1 MPYSNR
7 YIILSFSFL
16 ILILSCNKE
25 EPVPAWVIIPEYQ
38 VMTTPDQGTAL
49 QKITEVYAY
58 TTSSFLGVF
67 PIPGKIPILEFGE
80 TQLDLFPGIRANG
93 IKSTPDIY
101 AFFSRSRQTLDLQP
115 GKFDTIV
122 PVYTYDPLV
131 KIRMVENFES
141 SIKWFTTQTAGYPL
155 EITTDNEIE
164 GKAGTFLV
172 DETEP
177 IFEVA
182 TPAFTDIPLNN
193 TPIYL
198 EMHYKTEIP
207 FLIGLEGSSPLVP
220 NAKQYIA
227 GVNAKDE
234 WNKIYFSLTDAFNL
248 SDLESYKVIIRADLP
263 INGSVDSGRVW
274 IDNIKLIHQ

>member
-1 MPYSNR
+1 MSNCIR
-7 YIILSFSFL
+7 LL
-16 ILILSCNKE
+16 ILFVAVLVLAPSCNKE
-25 EPVPAWVIIPEYQ
+25 EPVPAWVVIPDYQ
-38 VMTTPDQGTAL
+38 VMTTSDQGTSA

-93 IKSTPDIY
+93 IKSTPDLY
-101 AFFSRSRQTLDLQP
+101 AFFARSRHSLNLQS
-115 GKFDTIV
+115 GKVDTIV

-131 KIRMVENFES
+131 NIRMVENFDGA
-141 SIKWFTTQTAGYPL
+141 IKWFTTPIAGYPL
-155 EITTDNEIE
+155 ELTAGLEFE
-164 GKAGTFLV
+164 GKAGTFTV

-227 GVNAKDE
+227 GVNPKDE

-248 SDLESYKVIIRADLP
+248 SDLDFYKIIIRADLP

>member
-1 MPYSNR
+1 MPDR
-7 YIILSFSFL
+7 L
-16 ILILSCNKE
+16 ILASFFTIGLILMMSCNKE

-38 VMTTPDQGTAL
+38 VMTTPDQGTAS
-49 QKITEVYAY
+49 QKFTEVYAY

-67 PIPGKIPILEFGE
+67 PIPGKIPVLEYGPV
-80 TQLDLFPGIRANG
+80 QLELFPGIRANG

-101 AFFSRSRQTLDLQP
+101 GFFTRTKHNLDLES
-115 GKFDTIV
+115 GKADTLV
-122 PVYTYDPLV
+122 PVYTYDPQA
-131 KIRMVENFES
+131 KIRMVENFDS
-141 SIKWFTTQTAGYPL
+141 SIKWFTTQIAGNPL
-155 EITTDNEIE
+155 GLTSGTEFE
-164 GKAGTFLV
+164 GRAGTFTV
-172 DETEP
+172 DEAEP

-207 FLIGLEGSSPLVP
+207 FLIGLEGSSPSVP

-227 GVNAKDE
+227 GVNAKEE

-248 SDLESYKVIIRADLP
+248 SDLDSYKVVIRADLP
-263 INGSVDSGRVW
+263 SNGVDSARVW

>member
-1 MPYSNR
+1 MPDR
-7 YIILSFSFL
+7 LITAFL
-16 ILILSCNKE
+16 IFSSLLLTLSCNKE
-25 EPVPAWVIIPEYQ
+25 EPIPAWVIVPAYQ
-38 VMTTPDQGTAL
+38 VTTTPDQGTSA

-58 TTSSFLGVF
+58 TTSNFLGVF
-67 PIPGKIPILEFGE
+67 PIPAKIPILETGSV
-80 TQLDLFPGIRANG
+80 QLELFPGIRANG

-101 AFFSRSRQTLDLQP
+101 GFFTRTKHTLDLQP
-115 GKFDTIV
+115 GKIDTVI
-122 PVYTYDPLV
+122 PVYTYDPTV
-131 KIRMVENFES
+131 NIRMVENFDS
-141 SIKWFTTQTAGYPL
+141 SIKWFTTQILGNPL
-155 EITTDNEIE
+155 EITPDVEFE
-164 GKAGTFLV
+164 GRAGTFTV
-172 DETEP
+172 DEAEP

-207 FLIGLEGSSPLVP
+207 FLIGLEGSSPTIP
-220 NAKQYIA
+220 KAKQYIA
-227 GVNAKDE
+227 GVNAKAE

-263 INGSVDSGRVW
+263 INGSVDSARVW